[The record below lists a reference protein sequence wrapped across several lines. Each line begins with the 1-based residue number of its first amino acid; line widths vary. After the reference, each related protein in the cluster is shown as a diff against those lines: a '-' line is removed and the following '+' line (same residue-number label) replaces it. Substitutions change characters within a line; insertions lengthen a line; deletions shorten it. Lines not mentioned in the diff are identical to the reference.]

1 MVLWGVESVIS
12 EGGVISALE
21 GKHTAKEKISHVTSK
36 NYKIVHQYTG
46 RLYVGIHMYTSISRD
61 IKSNIVALSNTY

>member
-36 NYKIVHQYTG
+36 NYKIVHQYT
-46 RLYVGIHMYTSISRD
+46 VCISRY
-61 IKSNIVALSNTY
+61 IKSKHTIL